1 MTTNLEAATYF
12 YSQFER
18 KIARDLL
25 RAYEMDQKLMRRDLE
40 QDRKAIEKYTE
51 IANEKNEKLAQKFL
65 NFYLDFLSPA
75 KVRAEAAKLQR
86 KYEIQISDPTKQ
98 RDKLVG
104 AYNKLGGMSSSEEKL
119 LKSAESGLSEKP
131 NFWIEKMYGVGIAG
145 Q

>member
-51 IANEKNEKLAQKFL
+51 IAHEKNEKLAQKCL

-75 KVRAEAAKLQR
+75 KGRSR
-86 KYEIQISDPTKQ
+86 
-98 RDKLVG
+98 
-104 AYNKLGGMSSSEEKL
+104 
-119 LKSAESGLSEKP
+119 
-131 NFWIEKMYGVGIAG
+131 
-145 Q
+145 